1 MWCVCWPEFVMM
13 SVINLRDFCSVD
25 FLLFLSVVEL
35 TWFCS
40 LDFLNGA
47 PVTEVHLKETPAEPQ
62 AQEGG
67 CACWMLLRHLHFFFF
82 FPNLF
87 RTRSECWNTKV
98 WSPQLLRWL
107 CGFLKLRRWWYV
119 FVMCVWVGVEKESLV
134 FNNVHIVDLTR
145 STFFLLPPPYRLVI
159 WKGTITKWIYGEVYR
174 FGCKCKLQSGEL
186 WSAWQY
192 HGRTVFS
199 IA

>member
-1 MWCVCWPEFVMM
+1 MM

-67 CACWMLLRHLHFFFF
+67 CAC
-82 FPNLF
+82 
-87 RTRSECWNTKV
+87 
-98 WSPQLLRWL
+98 
-107 CGFLKLRRWWYV
+107 
-119 FVMCVWVGVEKESLV
+119 
-134 FNNVHIVDLTR
+134 
-145 STFFLLPPPYRLVI
+145 
-159 WKGTITKWIYGEVYR
+159 
-174 FGCKCKLQSGEL
+174 
-186 WSAWQY
+186 
-192 HGRTVFS
+192 
-199 IA
+199 